1 MKGPRAGVVGCGSI
15 GRRYLDWL
23 AQLGCEVG
31 VYDPDS
37 LKTINLD
44 DKVTIFDDLHSLL
57 EWAEDYVVI
66 ASPPRNH
73 SSPML
78 TALAG
83 KAKILVEKPLAAS
96 LSDAR
101 EMVFAAKHAPDRVFG
116 VCNMRFH
123 PAVQALRKKLG
134 EIGNPLYARAHFSHK
149 LAQMR
154 PAGLNV
160 FAANANEGGG
170 VILDCVHDI
179 DIVVWMLGIMQVTHS
194 LTARIGPDPIAAEDY
209 AEIQFESAQGIR
221 VSMHLD
227 FVARWKR
234 RGLELVGTEATL
246 LWQSEGRCPETAAV
260 CLNDTDHSSVIFES
274 SLVDANTPYLDML
287 RSFLGDGRD
296 LQTLQEAEQVLCLA
310 HEAGAV
316 LN

>member
-1 MKGPRAGVVGCGSI
+1 MKSPRAGVVGCGSI
-15 GRRYLDWL
+15 GRRYLVWL

-37 LKTINLD
+37 SKTINLD
-44 DKVTIFDDLHSLL
+44 ASTSIFTDLHSLL

-66 ASPPRNH
+66 ASPPRYH
-73 SSPML
+73 CSPML
-78 TALAG
+78 AALAG
-83 KAKILVEKPLAAS
+83 RAKILVEKPLAAS
-96 LSDAR
+96 LAEAR
-101 EMVFAAKHAPDRVFG
+101 KMLLATEHAPGRVFG

-123 PAVQALRKKLG
+123 PAVQAVRKQLDQ
-134 EIGNPLYARAHFSHK
+134 IGNPLYARAHFSHR

-160 FAANANEGGG
+160 FAADAKDGGG

-179 DIVVWMLGIMQVTHS
+179 DLLVWMLGELNVVYTW
-194 LTARIGPDPIAAEDY
+194 TGRIGPDPIAAEDY
-209 AEIQFESAQGIR
+209 AAIHLESAQGIR
-221 VSMHLD
+221 VAMHLD

-246 LWQSEGRCPETAAV
+246 LWQSEGRRPETANV
-260 CLNDTDHSSVIFES
+260 CLNHTDSSSVIFES
-274 SLVDANTPYLDML
+274 RLIDPNIPYLGML
-287 RSFLGDGRD
+287 QSFLDHGQD
-296 LQTLQEAEQVLCLA
+296 LQTLQEAEHVLCLA

>member
-1 MKGPRAGVVGCGSI
+1 MKTPRAGVVGCGSI
-15 GRRYLDWL
+15 GRRYLIWL
-23 AQLGCEVG
+23 TQLGCEVG

-37 LKTINLD
+37 SKMTNLD
-44 DKVTIFDDLHSLL
+44 AQASIFTELHSLL

-78 TALAG
+78 AALAG
-83 KAKILVEKPLAAS
+83 RAKILVEKPLAAS
-96 LSDAR
+96 LAEAR
-101 EMVFAAKHAPDRVFG
+101 KMLLAATHAPGRVFG

-123 PAVQALRKKLG
+123 PAVQALRKQLDQ
-134 EIGNPLYARAHFSHK
+134 IGNPLYARAHFSHR

-160 FAANANEGGG
+160 FAADAKEGGG

-179 DIVVWMLGIMQVTHS
+179 DLLVWMLGTLHVVNTW
-194 LTARIGPDPIAAEDY
+194 TGRIGPDPIAAEDY
-209 AEIQFESAQGIR
+209 AEIHLQSAHGIR
-221 VSMHLD
+221 VALHLD

-234 RGLELVGTEATL
+234 RGFELVGTEASL
-246 LWQSEGRCPETAAV
+246 LWHSEGRCPETATV
-260 CLNDTDHSSVIFES
+260 CLNHADSPSVIFES
-274 SLVDANTPYLDML
+274 SLVDPNIPYLDML
-287 RSFLGDGRD
+287 RSFLNDGRD
-296 LQTLQEAEQVLCLA
+296 LQTLQEAKHVLCLA